1 MEKYVCKG
9 KNENKTSL
17 STCECVHYEGV
28 NVHVAQIG
36 HCSHT
41 VVSTTGIAQ
50 HQGYM
55 TYPIFESS
63 VHAFVSGETIRTSFT
78 TTGRGKRIRS
88 TCSS

>member
-28 NVHVAQIG
+28 YIVQIG

-41 VVSTTGIAQ
+41 VVSTTGITQ
-50 HQGYM
+50 H
-55 TYPIFESS
+55 
-63 VHAFVSGETIRTSFT
+63 
-78 TTGRGKRIRS
+78 
-88 TCSS
+88 